1 MKTRFAL
8 VAVVLTAFTGSAFA
22 QDAAKSKEDCL
33 KQAFDLAKSAST
45 KKLAE
50 TQAGKVEELIT
61 KMEAECDAGKFA
73 EAAAMTKD
81 INAAIEGQ

>member
-8 VAVVLTAFTGSAFA
+8 VAVALTAFAGSALA
-22 QDAAKSKEDCL
+22 QDVPANKEDCL
-33 KQAFDLAKSAST
+33 KQAFELAKTAST

-61 KMEAECDAGKFA
+61 KMESECDAGKFA
-73 EAAAMTKD
+73 EAGAMTKD
-81 INAAIEGQ
+81 INAAIAGP